1 MINEKNDGII
11 PNKNSESPSPTI
23 SINKKTFQQQ
33 NSEKEKSPE
42 INISSE
48 CISSSDGNSDFSFLN
63 CNQDG
68 LKNSIKSTSDE
79 LSSGMEDAIEIQKP
93 IRSLKSGK
101 RIGFLFDSTLTAFL
115 MMGNLSPGLKNHA
128 VTLFEV
134 GKLCDE
140 SMDTFLSELEKVSLL
155 DAEGE
160 GEVGRYFAHAVILRS
175 TICALRNILEGGLD
189 LLRLECLE
197 SLDFETRNRLL
208 EKKYKFLISA
218 SPLASSLS
226 NMFSI
231 PVFGQF
237 YKSSESSHLWSKMFY
252 YHITGYGPPS
262 ILLTKGTILKY
273 LPRIFLG
280 YGKLLITII
289 HTDSYI
295 INSENFKTLNDQLKN
310 NCVLIQGYGIKQP
323 AEIKYESFPVE
334 NLKTNPIF
342 EKLSTILNL
351 ENTCG
356 YLTFVNTGVCD
367 IGCENYDINVHLE
380 RPKIKKEKKP
390 PATLNLKSEKPKID
404 YLCSPIDEIT
414 NFKKIDPEKL
424 KSPDENYFAVTPQTS
439 NSPSNIFRSVDC
451 NEILENELAQL
462 DDSSDR
468 SIKQLVSQSSIEI
481 SIDQSFDDCCERNDF
496 AGEEWTLLDVNFGV
510 PLFDV
515 DCNTRICERIAK
527 DLKRDEK

>member
-1 MINEKNDGII
+1 
-11 PNKNSESPSPTI
+11 
-23 SINKKTFQQQ
+23 
-33 NSEKEKSPE
+33 
-42 INISSE
+42 
-48 CISSSDGNSDFSFLN
+48 
-63 CNQDG
+63 
-68 LKNSIKSTSDE
+68 
-79 LSSGMEDAIEIQKP
+79 MEDTIDIKP
-93 IRSLKSGK
+93 IKSLKSGK

-218 SPLASSLS
+218 APLTSSLT
-226 NMFSI
+226 NIFSI

-237 YKSSESSHLWSKMFY
+237 YKSSESSHLWSKIFY

-262 ILLTKGTILKY
+262 LLLIKGTTLKY

-295 INSENFKTLNDQLKN
+295 INSESFKSLNDQLRN
-310 NCVLIQGYGIKQP
+310 NCVLIQGYGIKKP
-323 AEIKYESFPVE
+323 GEIKYESFPVTSLT
-334 NLKTNPIF
+334 NNPIF
-342 EKLSTILNL
+342 QKLSKILNL

-356 YLTFVNTGVCD
+356 YLTFVNTGVLD

-380 RPKIKKEKKP
+380 RPKSKKDKKP
-390 PATLNLKSEKPKID
+390 ITLDLKTVKPTID
-404 YLCSPIDEIT
+404 LYSPMDGSEIT
-414 NFKKIDPEKL
+414 NFKKTDPEKL
-424 KSPDENYFAVTPQTS
+424 KSPDEDYFAVTPLTS
-439 NSPSNIFRSVDC
+439 NSPSNIFRSIDC
-451 NEILENELAQL
+451 NEILANELAQL
-462 DDSSDR
+462 DDVGTMER
-468 SIKQLVSQSSIEI
+468 SMKQLVSQSSIEI
-481 SIDQSFDDCCERNDF
+481 SIDQSYDDCCERNEF